1 MQVAQAERREGRQG
15 GDAAML
21 QVLCAWSLQV
31 KLPRRAVLLLLL
43 GCSRLFWAP

>member
-1 MQVAQAERREGRQG
+1 
-15 GDAAML
+15 ML

-43 GCSRLFWAP
+43 GCSRQGLGLLWGSSGAPQTDAKLL